1 MSITDRTIRRIK
13 VELRKDVKVA
23 VTLLK
28 KGEFQYEAY
37 MRTEEIRR
45 NYRNLLELRVQAQ
58 EIEDLTD
65 RIKALHAI
73 EVDLSIL
80 TMKLATLMDAM
91 PFVSAV
97 QAKLAAEGSEHAR

>member
-1 MSITDRTIRRIK
+1 M
-13 VELRKDVKVA
+13 
-23 VTLLK
+23 
-28 KGEFQYEAY
+28 
-37 MRTEEIRR
+37 
-45 NYRNLLELRVQAQ
+45 
-58 EIEDLTD
+58 
-65 RIKALHAI
+65 LHAI